1 MSEQIDNIKEKK
13 EKIEHYKRLAQTIK
27 ANITSR
33 KRPLIVEF
41 SGLPK
46 SGKTTVVNS
55 LALFLR
61 RNEIPT
67 IIITERAT
75 VCPIKNKEHPDFNI
89 WTGCTSLINMLNY
102 KQRDDYFVII
112 IDRGIFDTLIWLN
125 LLNQSGKL
133 NDNDL
138 KTFENFF
145 LLERWRTKVDLVI
158 CMKTSIEKSLER
170 EFKDLLTDIEGSI
183 MNKPFLT
190 KFLEVM
196 EYAVNTYKTKFK
208 KLIEIDTSDMSTIV
222 GVEKVI
228 SEVIQSLEILSNE
241 ELITIPK
248 EHFKDKLDNI
258 GFEKDRNKFQTL
270 ERIIKKHQKIVR
282 RKDAEEDIGLVQIIV
297 CAILTYKN
305 KIAIV
310 TKNEIGNRRLHNKKM
325 IWAGGHLQFNDADEY
340 PELTILKSMKNCLK
354 RELQEEFEMDYDT
367 DITSNW
373 KGIVYD
379 NTHPKSLLHLGV
391 VFQID
396 IKDEF
401 MMRTLDKKNFREL
414 SGQGNYI
421 EFVDLDQKYFRENNV
436 ELEPWSVDILSSLFN
451 ITTKITKDSSQ
462 MVIF

>member
-1 MSEQIDNIKEKK
+1 MIEQNITPQDKQK
-13 EKIEHYKRLAQTIK
+13 KIEYYKSLANTIRL
-27 ANITSR
+27 NITSR

-61 RNEIPT
+61 RNQIPT
-67 IIITERAT
+67 VIITERAT

-102 KQRDDYFVII
+102 KQRDDNYVII

-138 KTFENFF
+138 KIFEDFF
-145 LLERWRTKVDLVI
+145 LLDRWRSKIDLVI
-158 CMKTSIEKSLER
+158 SMKTSIEKALER

-190 KFLEVM
+190 KFLSVM
-196 EYAVNTYKTKFK
+196 DFTIEKYGKQFN
-208 KLIEIDTSDMSTIV
+208 KLIEMDTSDTQTLE

-228 SEVIQSLEILSNE
+228 SEVIQCLEILSNE
-241 ELITIPK
+241 ELITIPI
-248 EHFKDKLDNI
+248 EHFKGKLDNV
-258 GFEKDRNKFQTL
+258 GFESDRVKLQVL
-270 ERIIKKHQKIVR
+270 ERIIKKNQKIVR
-282 RKDAEEDIGLVQIIV
+282 RKDAEDDINLIQVIV
-297 CAILTYKN
+297 CAIFSYKG
-305 KIAIV
+305 KIALI
-310 TKNEIGNRRLHNKKM
+310 TKKEIGDKRLHNKRM
-325 IWAGGHLQFNDADEY
+325 IWAGGHLQFIDADEY

-354 RELQEEFEMDYDT
+354 RELEEEFEIDYDS

-379 NTHPKSLLHLGV
+379 NTHPRSLRHIGV
-391 VFQID
+391 VFQLE

-401 MMRTLDKKNFREL
+401 MMRSLDKKLFKEL
-414 SGQGNYI
+414 SGQGNFI
-421 EFVDLDQKYFRENNV
+421 EFVDLTQEYFLENKI
-436 ELEPWSVDILSSLFN
+436 ELEPWSVDILNSLYG
-451 ITTKITKDSSQ
+451 IKTKTPKDSAQ